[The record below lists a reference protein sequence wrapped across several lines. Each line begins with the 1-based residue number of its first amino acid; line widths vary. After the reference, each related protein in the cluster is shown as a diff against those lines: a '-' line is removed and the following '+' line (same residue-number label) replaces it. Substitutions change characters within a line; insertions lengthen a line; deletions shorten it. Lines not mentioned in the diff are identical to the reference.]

1 MPVTGS
7 ELTYNTSASA
17 MQMAQAIFGQ
27 GVTVTR
33 ASYTGDSRSSAIWS
47 NGNAISPDATPSNTG
62 VILSTGQ
69 VADFTQRN
77 GDPNRAT
84 DTSTNTSG
92 RDGNAAFDAL
102 AGTRTYDAA
111 WLDVDFV
118 PTGNVMT
125 IQFVFSSEEYPEYVN
140 SIYNDIVGVWVNGA
154 PVDLAVGSGDI
165 SVTNVNAN
173 NAQNLYIS
181 NQNDDYNTE
190 MDGFTVTMTLT
201 FPVNHGVT
209 NSIRIGIA
217 DASDAN
223 YDSNLLIAGDSLQ
236 TALIAMEDV
245 VEMFPGQTRIVDVQG
260 NDLNFTGGTLTIT
273 HINGVAV
280 SAGDTVTLASGE
292 QVTLNADGTFS
303 ITADADTGTINFT
316 YAIQSSTGLSDTGFV
331 TVTTVPCFVA
341 GTRIATPEGHRPVE
355 TLRPGDLVLTH
366 DDGPQPLRWIGRRSV
381 AAMGA
386 HAPIRISA
394 GAFGAHRTL
403 MVSPQ
408 HRVLVRDPLAEL
420 LFGDT
425 EVLVA
430 AKDLVNGRSVTIIE
444 GGTVEYVHILFD
456 RHQVVWSAG
465 LATESFLPGPH
476 VLGGFEAAVQQEIC
490 AIFPELDPRT
500 GAGYSPAA
508 RRLLKGYEAQVLF
521 SRAKAA

>member
-1 MPVTGS
+1 MPVNGS
-7 ELTYNTSASA
+7 ELTYNTNASA
-17 MQMAQAIFGQ
+17 MQMAQAIFGS

-47 NGNAISPDATPSNTG
+47 NGDTISPDVTPSDTG
-62 VILSTGQ
+62 VILSTGY
-69 VADFTQRN
+69 VTDFTQRN
-77 GDPNRAT
+77 GDPNRSSS
-84 DTSTNTSG
+84 TSTNTSG
-92 RDGNAAFDAL
+92 RNGDDDFDDL

-154 PVDLAVGSGDI
+154 PVDLVVGNGNT
-165 SVTNVNAN
+165 SVTNINGN
-173 NAQNLYIS
+173 NNENLFIS

-201 FPVNHGVT
+201 FPVNPGVT

-217 DASDAN
+217 DASDSN

-236 TALIAMEDV
+236 TSLIAMEDV
-245 VEMFPGQTRIVDVQG
+245 VEMFPDQTRVVDVLS

-280 SAGDTVTLASGE
+280 NAGDTVTLASGE

-303 ITADADTGTINFT
+303 ITADADTDTISFT
-316 YAIQSSTGLSDTGFV
+316 YGIQSSTGLTDTGFV

-341 GTRIATPEGHRPVE
+341 GTRIATPDGHRPVE
-355 TLRPGDLVLTH
+355 MLRPGDLVLTH
-366 DDGPQPLRWIGRRSV
+366 DDGPQPLRWVGRRSV
-381 AAMGA
+381 AAMGD

-394 GAFGAHRTL
+394 GAFGAHQTL

-430 AKDLVNGRSVTIIE
+430 AKDLVNGRTVTIVE
-444 GGTVEYVHILFD
+444 GDTVEYVHILFD

-508 RRLLKGYEAQVLF
+508 RRLLKGYEAQVLL
-521 SRAKAA
+521 SQAEAA